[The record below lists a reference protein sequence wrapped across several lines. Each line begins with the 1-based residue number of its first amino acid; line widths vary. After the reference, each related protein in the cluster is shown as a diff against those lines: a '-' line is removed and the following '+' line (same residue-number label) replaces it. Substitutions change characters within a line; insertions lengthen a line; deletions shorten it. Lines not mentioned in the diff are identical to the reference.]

1 VARGRGDGEARQRRL
16 AVKPL
21 DTFWAVAVVLI
32 WGLNFVAGKLGLA
45 QVPPLLLMTLRFF
58 LVAILLFPFL
68 KVQPGRMGQLAVV
81 SVALG
86 GMHYSLM
93 FVGLSGVDAGPASIA
108 VQLMV
113 PFSAVLAWAFF
124 RERLEPRQIAGMLIA
139 FVGVYVLGGD
149 PDRAPQAPYLLA
161 VVGAAF
167 ALALATILIKRLG
180 PISIFTLNAWLS
192 LFAVPQLLIATL
204 IFEEDQMAALRAANW
219 HVWAAVA
226 FMAIM
231 VTIVSHGLYYYLVRK
246 YEVNQVVPLTL
257 LTPLAAVVLA
267 VFILGE
273 TLSLGVVAGGMLVV
287 AGVSMIQLRFRW
299 PWRGL
304 R

>member
-1 VARGRGDGEARQRRL
+1 M
-16 AVKPL
+16 KPL
-21 DTFWAVAVVLI
+21 DTFWGVAVVVI
-32 WGLNFVAGKLGLA
+32 WGLNFVAGKVGLA
-45 QVPPLLLMTLRFF
+45 QIPPLLLMTLRFS
-58 LVAILLFPFL
+58 VVVMLLFPFL
-68 KVQPGRMGQLAVV
+68 KMQPGRMGQLAVV

-86 GMHYSLM
+86 GLHYSLM

-124 RERLEPRQIAGMLIA
+124 RERLRPAQIAGMTIA

-149 PDRAPQAPYLLA
+149 AERAPQVPYLLS

-167 ALALATILIKRLG
+167 ALALATVLIKRLG
-180 PISIFTLNAWLS
+180 PISIFTLNAWIS
-192 LFAVPQLLIATL
+192 LFTVPQLLAATL
-204 IFEEDQMAALRAANW
+204 LLEEDQMAALHGADWRAW
-219 HVWAAVA
+219 GAVV

-231 VTIVSHGLYYYLVRK
+231 VTIVSHGLYYHLVRK

-257 LTPLAAVVLA
+257 LTPVAAVLLGVL
-267 VFILGE
+267 ILGE
-273 TLSLGVVAGGMLVV
+273 VPSLRVVAGGGLVL
-287 AGVSMIQLRFRW
+287 AGVAMIQLRFPW
-299 PWRGL
+299 PWRVP

>member
-1 VARGRGDGEARQRRL
+1 MPSELSPFVLMEPLRTTSTDPPKPPAPPDAPSAIPTVPTRQARPTLSLMTTAMLLPWRVFISARS
-16 AVKPL
+16 
-21 DTFWAVAVVLI
+21 
-32 WGLNFVAGKLGLA
+32 LA

-149 PDRAPQAPYLLA
+149 PDRAPDTYPA
-161 VVGAAF
+161 
-167 ALALATILIKRLG
+167 
-180 PISIFTLNAWLS
+180 
-192 LFAVPQLLIATL
+192 
-204 IFEEDQMAALRAANW
+204 
-219 HVWAAVA
+219 
-226 FMAIM
+226 
-231 VTIVSHGLYYYLVRK
+231 
-246 YEVNQVVPLTL
+246 
-257 LTPLAAVVLA
+257 
-267 VFILGE
+267 
-273 TLSLGVVAGGMLVV
+273 
-287 AGVSMIQLRFRW
+287 
-299 PWRGL
+299 
-304 R
+304 